1 MNRTEIIKSV
11 NAYIKNDHA
20 KYALLINGAWGVGK
34 TYLYEKYLSDAISSI
49 EVNIGFQYQTA
60 NKKLQRTDSRVDM
73 GITPHVYSTC

>member
-49 EVNIGFQYQTA
+49 EVNIGFQY
-60 NKKLQRTDSRVDM
+60 
-73 GITPHVYSTC
+73 